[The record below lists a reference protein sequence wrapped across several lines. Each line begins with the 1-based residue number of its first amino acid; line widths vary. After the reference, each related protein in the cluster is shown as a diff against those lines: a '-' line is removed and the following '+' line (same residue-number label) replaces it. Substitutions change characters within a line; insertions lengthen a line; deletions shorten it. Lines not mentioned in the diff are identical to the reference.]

1 MKIRFATALLALAL
15 PLCAQDSTNATAQA
29 EGMFYKAFYLEK
41 GPRDFAGAMALYEQ
55 FLAAAPGHKLATEAA
70 KQQFNLLDK
79 TGKTKERDAFR
90 AKYEKLLGNAVA
102 VAGDAPATAPTA
114 PAGAGEG
121 RPQRGEG
128 EARGPGGGRF
138 DPAAQQAELEKQ
150 IEKAKAD
157 GNEEEVKRLTQRLER
172 IKQMAAGGGRP
183 GQGGGAGQGGPGGR
197 GAGMFGNKKLTE
209 MNADELTQFKEG
221 LGMMEGMLDRMRERM
236 DAEQVK
242 KVEGNLE
249 TLKKNLE
256 AGKLEDA
263 QKALD
268 AVREAM
274 PRRQRGGEGGG
285 DAGGP
290 GGGGRGQGGGPGGG
304 PGGGQ
309 GRGEGGGRGGN
320 NGGGGGGGG
329 R

>member
-1 MKIRFATALLALAL
+1 MKIRFASALLALAL
-15 PLCAQDSTNATAQA
+15 PLCAQDSTNAAAQA

-102 VAGDAPATAPTA
+102 VAGDAPGAAPAA

-172 IKQMAAGGGRP
+172 IKQMAAGGVRP
-183 GQGGGAGQGGPGGR
+183 GQGGR
-197 GAGMFGNKKLTE
+197 GMGVFGNKKLADMTAEE
-209 MNADELTQFKEG
+209 MTQFKDG

-242 KVEGNLE
+242 KLEENLGA
-249 TLKKNLE
+249 LKKHLD
-256 AGKLEDA
+256 AGKVEDA

-268 AVREAM
+268 AVRELM

-285 DAGGP
+285 DAGGQ
-290 GGGGRGQGGGPGGG
+290 GGGRG

-320 NGGGGGGGG
+320 SGGGNSGGGNSGGGGGGG

>member
-1 MKIRFATALLALAL
+1 MTIRFASALLALAL
-15 PLCAQDSTNATAQA
+15 PLCAQDPNNATVSA
-29 EGMFYKAFYLEK
+29 ENLFYKAFYLEK

-55 FLAAAPGHKLATEAA
+55 FLAAAPSHKLATDAA
-70 KQQFNLLDK
+70 KNQFNLLDK

-102 VAGDAPATAPTA
+102 VASEAPAAPATG
-114 PAGAGEG
+114 GAEG
-121 RPQRGEG
+121 RPQRGDGEG
-128 EARGPGGGRF
+128 RGFGPGAGGGRF

-172 IKQMAAGGGRP
+172 MKQMAAGGGR
-183 GQGGGAGQGGPGGR
+183 GQGGPGQGGPGGMGR
-197 GAGMFGNKKLTE
+197 GGMGVFGTKKLTE
-209 MNADELTQFKEG
+209 MSAEELTQFKEG

-236 DAEQVK
+236 DAEQAK
-242 KVEGNLE
+242 KLEGNLD
-249 TLKKNLE
+249 TLKKNLD

-274 PRRQRGGEGGG
+274 PRRQGRGGGEGGG

-290 GGGGRGQGGGPGGG
+290 GAGGGRGP
-304 PGGGQ
+304 
-309 GRGEGGGRGGN
+309 GGGRGGN